1 MEIPRHGFGVTLDGL
16 VYVENIDLLRKSD
29 KVIKTTVNSF
39 PGHTKTDLF
48 ISIIGQSED
57 PICSKYYV
65 KR

>member
-1 MEIPRHGFGVTLDGL
+1 MELPRHGFGVTLDGL

-48 ISIIGQSED
+48 ISIIGQSGD

-65 KR
+65 